1 MAQTAACYQRLFSDA
16 PELRK
21 SREHYALT
29 ENTLPSR
36 ERRVKLT
43 HFFFV
48 TIAPAASSGSCFNLA
63 VIVAEIMSSG
73 TRSPFPVRGPVQGLN
88 SGIAAT
94 STLLADDGGIAMN
107 VLFNNPL
114 LYVIDY
120 PGHDA
125 LEILDKRNG
134 RMGLLRGATADRMRG
149 EFRQFLAQEHD
160 QEEFED
166 FIDSYEAILDHP
178 VSRH

>member
-1 MAQTAACYQRLFSDA
+1 
-16 PELRK
+16 
-21 SREHYALT
+21 
-29 ENTLPSR
+29 
-36 ERRVKLT
+36 
-43 HFFFV
+43 
-48 TIAPAASSGSCFNLA
+48 
-63 VIVAEIMSSG
+63 
-73 TRSPFPVRGPVQGLN
+73 
-88 SGIAAT
+88 
-94 STLLADDGGIAMN
+94 MN

-134 RMGLLRGATADRMRG
+134 RVGLLRGATADRMRG
-149 EFRQFLAQEHD
+149 EFREFLTQEHD

-166 FIDSYEAILDHP
+166 FIDSYEAMLDQP

>member
-1 MAQTAACYQRLFSDA
+1 MRVLSKNKPTLIPIVACHIAVETMTTGMRSLFPVLGSA
-16 PELRK
+16 WGLNPGM
-21 SREHYALT
+21 S
-29 ENTLPSR
+29 
-36 ERRVKLT
+36 
-43 HFFFV
+43 
-48 TIAPAASSGSCFNLA
+48 AAS
-63 VIVAEIMSSG
+63 
-73 TRSPFPVRGPVQGLN
+73 
-88 SGIAAT
+88 
-94 STLLADDGGIAMN
+94 TLSVDEGGIAMN

-149 EFRQFLAQEHD
+149 EFAQFLTHEHD